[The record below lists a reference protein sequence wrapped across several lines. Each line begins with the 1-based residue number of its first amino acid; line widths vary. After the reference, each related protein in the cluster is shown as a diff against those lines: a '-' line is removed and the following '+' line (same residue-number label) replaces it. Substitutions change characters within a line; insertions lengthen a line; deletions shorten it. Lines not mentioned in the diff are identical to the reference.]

1 MDSLLWENDGLVS
14 FHSEGKITENYIII
28 VHHRKLVDCNNIMIN
43 LRTFVDAQSDS
54 IKILLWYLIKFIK
67 KIFYEL
73 N

>member
-54 IKILLWYLIKFIK
+54 IEILL
-67 KIFYEL
+67 
-73 N
+73 